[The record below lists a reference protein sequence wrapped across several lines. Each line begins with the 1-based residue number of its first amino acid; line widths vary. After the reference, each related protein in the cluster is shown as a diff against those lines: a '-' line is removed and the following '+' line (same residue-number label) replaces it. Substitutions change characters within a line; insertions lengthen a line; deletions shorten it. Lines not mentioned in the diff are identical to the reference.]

1 MLPNHRKPYSRT
13 QKAPARSA
21 APSSGM
27 ASPGTRRKKKI
38 PWYKKLLRMMVPT
51 KKDSTID
58 KARKIIF
65 DLAILVFIGSCTYLV
80 NYYGESDRNA
90 KFYDGVAGMLGKG
103 EVSEN
108 YPRAYLTKFASL
120 WEMNED
126 IVGWLSI
133 DGTKV
138 NYPVVQSDDNDYYLH
153 KDFSKADNKHGIPF
167 ADCRVD
173 ISIPSTNIP
182 IYSHNMKDGQMFGEL
197 INYQDLNYY
206 KQHPVINF
214 DSLYEEGKYKIVAMF
229 IASTLPEHA
238 PNFEYHNFIQAN
250 SDEELMNFANEVL
263 SRSLIVTGVDIQP
276 GDQLITL
283 STCTYDF
290 KEARFAMVARRVREG
305 ESETV
310 DTSTAHINPNP
321 VMPKAWYEA
330 KKIAALVAGV
340 SLSPENLNLKPGETV
355 SLTATVLPNTAVN
368 RNVRWDS
375 SDSSVASVD
384 QSGTVTAHRS
394 GTAVI
399 TVTTEESS
407 FTASATVTV
416 GAGPITSMYFA
427 SEGVS
432 VKVGEGVD
440 LTSFLVVEPEG
451 ANLDELQWSSS
462 DPSVAS
468 VSGGGVT
475 GKKMGTA
482 TITVTASSGASASI
496 TVQVGSYVPI
506 ERIGIVGSST
516 VTVGGS
522 TSLSLV
528 IQPDIA
534 TNQNATWSIE
544 RGDRNISLSG
554 SGTSATVTGKK
565 QGTAKVTA
573 TINDNGQVKEASII
587 ITVTDKAVAPDK
599 GEFVSPDGS
608 DLPEEGYHIS
618 VNDGANLSDYLRV
631 DPVGADKSQ
640 LIWSS
645 SDENVATI
653 DSSGNLKS
661 LTDGIVT
668 ITVRKPDGSFFAK
681 VNVTVGTGNAVK
693 PPKPENTNP
702 ENPNPDNP
710 NPPEDNPNSPGGEDP
725 ASSEA
730 LNPPEEPP
738 DPDTPDPG
746 DNPGGEGEGEGGE
759 EEEKP
764 PANIWG

>member
-1 MLPNHRKPYSRT
+1 
-13 QKAPARSA
+13 
-21 APSSGM
+21 
-27 ASPGTRRKKKI
+27 
-38 PWYKKLLRMMVPT
+38 MMVPT
-51 KKDSTID
+51 KKDSAVD

-65 DLAILVFIGSCTYLV
+65 DVAILVFIGSCTYLI

-90 KFYDGVAGMLGKG
+90 KFYDGIAGMLGSG

-133 DGTKV
+133 DGTQV
-138 NYPVVQSDDNDYYLH
+138 NYPVVQSDDNEYYLR

-310 DTSTAHINPNP
+310 DTSAAHINPNP

-340 SLSPENLNLKPGETV
+340 SISPENLNLKPGETA

-368 RNVRWDS
+368 RNIRWDS
-375 SDSSVASVD
+375 SDSSVVSVD
-384 QSGTVTAHRS
+384 QSGSITAHRS

-399 TVTTEESS
+399 TVTTEEGS
-407 FTASATVTV
+407 FTASSTITV
-416 GAGPITSMYFA
+416 GAGAITSMYF
-427 SEGVS
+427 SSGSVS
-432 VKVGEGVD
+432 VPLDGGVD
-440 LTSFLVVEPEG
+440 LTDMLIVEPEG
-451 ANLDELQWSSS
+451 ASLDDLEWFTGDRSI
-462 DPSVAS
+462 AT
-468 VSGGGVT
+468 VSGGYVT
-475 GKKMGTA
+475 GKKVGSTTITAATPDGVTA
-482 TITVTASSGASASI
+482 TIS
-496 TVQVGSYVPI
+496 VQVGSYVPI
-506 ERIGIVGSST
+506 EYLSIVGSGT
-516 VTVGGS
+516 VTVGSS

-528 IQPDIA
+528 INPDNA
-534 TNQNATWSIE
+534 TNQNVEWEIE
-544 RGDRNISLSG
+544 RGGSKIISLSG

-565 QGTAKVTA
+565 PGTAKIIA
-573 TINDNGQVKEASII
+573 YINDNGQVKQASISI
-587 ITVTDKAVAPDK
+587 SVTDQAVVPSDL
-599 GEFVSPDGS
+599 EFVDGNG
-608 DLPEEGYHIS
+608 DPVDGYNIAVGNGDS
-618 VNDGANLSDYLRV
+618 LLNYLQV
-631 DPVGADKSQ
+631 DPVGADTSQ
-640 LIWSS
+640 LIWDS
-645 SDENVATI
+645 SDNRVATVE
-653 DSSGNLKS
+653 GGHLKG
-661 LTDGIVT
+661 LADGVVT
-668 ITVRKPDGSFFAK
+668 ITVKTPDGSVVKK
-681 VNVTVGTGNAVK
+681 VTVTVGNGNAPK
-693 PPKPENTNP
+693 PSKPEDPKPENSDPSKENSSLENSDPSEEDPNP
-702 ENPNPDNP
+702 EN
-710 NPPEDNPNSPGGEDP
+710 S
-725 ASSEA
+725 
-730 LNPPEEPP
+730 NPPEEQPNP
-738 DPDTPDPG
+738 DESGPG
-746 DNPGGEGEGEGGE
+746 ENPGGEGEGEGGNE
-759 EEEKP
+759 GGGNNMP
-764 PANIWG
+764 PPIWNR

>member
-21 APSSGM
+21 APSAGT
-27 ASPGTRRKKKI
+27 AAPSPRRKKKL

-51 KKDSTID
+51 KKDSAVD

-206 KQHPVINF
+206 KQHPVVNF

-290 KEARFAMVARRVREG
+290 KEARFAIVARRVREG

-310 DTSTAHINPNP
+310 NTAAAHINPNP

-340 SLSPENLNLKPGETV
+340 TLSPENLNLKPGESA

-368 RNVRWDS
+368 RNIRWDS

-384 QSGTVTAHRS
+384 QTGTVTAHRN

-399 TVTTEESS
+399 TVTTEESG

-416 GAGPITSMYFA
+416 GGGPITSLYF
-427 SEGVS
+427 SSGGVS
-432 VKVGEGVD
+432 VKVGGGVD
-440 LTSFLVVEPEG
+440 LTSLLVVEPEG

-475 GKKMGTA
+475 GHKMGTV
-482 TITVTASSGASASI
+482 TITATAPSGASASI

-506 ERIGIVGSST
+506 DYLSIAGSGT

-528 IQPDIA
+528 INPDNA
-534 TNQNATWSIE
+534 TNQNVEWST
-544 RGDRNISLSG
+544 DRAGGKVISLSG

-565 QGTAKVTA
+565 QGSAKVTA
-573 TINDNGQVKEASII
+573 TINDNGQVKTASIT
-587 ITVTDKAVAPDK
+587 ITVTDKAVAPSEL
-599 GEFVSPDGS
+599 EFVDGNGNPVDAYNIAVGNGDS
-608 DLPEEGYHIS
+608 L
-618 VNDGANLSDYLRV
+618 LKYLRV
-631 DPVGADKSQ
+631 GPEGADTSQ
-640 LIWSS
+640 LVWSS
-645 SDENVATI
+645 SDEDVATI
-653 DSSGNLKS
+653 EGGHLKG
-661 LTDGIVT
+661 LTDGVVT
-668 ITVRKPDGSFFAK
+668 ITVKTADGNVVK
-681 VNVTVGTGNAVK
+681 RVQVTVGTGSTAKPSSKPSNSSSAVDSSSSSVPDTSSSK
-693 PPKPENTNP
+693 AEDPNP
-702 ENPNPDNP
+702 ENPDPENPDPETP
-710 NPPEDNPNSPGGEDP
+710 NPDE
-725 ASSEA
+725 
-730 LNPPEEPP
+730 P
-738 DPDTPDPG
+738 DPE
-746 DNPGGEGEGEGGE
+746 NPGGEGEGEGGNN
-759 EEEKP
+759 P
-764 PANIWG
+764 PSIWNP